1 MTIILILL
9 GIALLVALA
18 VLFGPMILLYIFGG
32 LFALVILVLMTPIRV
47 DIKLKD
53 ELSVV
58 LKIWFVK
65 IKLTPKKE
73 KPIKLSDFRIARF
86 RKRRLKEQKK
96 YILSKKKKKSGH
108 ITDKQAVEKKEKPQ
122 YGMKENARYALDL
135 MRLALLKA
143 IKKFGKHLRISLYHL
158 RVYVGGDEPDKTA
171 MTYGYVCQ
179 GVSYL
184 TEIFDK
190 HLNMKYPGRVKNRI
204 YVGADFLSQKTRI
217 EAHVALRIRVWQ
229 IASVGLTGLMGYLKV
244 PKRKTK
250 TEKEN
255 NPVKAGTEV

>member
-9 GIALLVALA
+9 GIALLVTLA

-32 LFALVILVLMTPIRV
+32 LFALAALILMTPIRV

-53 ELSVV
+53 ELSVI
-58 LKIWFVK
+58 LRIWFVR
-65 IKLTPKKE
+65 IKLMPKKE
-73 KPIKLSDFRIARF
+73 RPTKLSDFRIARF

-96 YILSKKKKKSGH
+96 YILSKNMKKSGH
-108 ITDKQAVEKKEKPQ
+108 ITDKPKKEKPQ
-122 YGMKENARYALDL
+122 YGMKENARYTLDL
-135 MRLALLKA
+135 IRLAVLKA

-171 MTYGYVCQ
+171 LTYGYVCQ

-190 HLNMKYPGRVKNRI
+190 HLNMKYPGRVKNRV

-217 EAHVALRIRVWQ
+217 EAHVALKIRMWQ
-229 IASVGLTGLMGYLKV
+229 IASVGLTGFTGYLKV

-250 TEKEN
+250 SEN
-255 NPVKAGTEV
+255 NPAKAGTEV

>member
-73 KPIKLSDFRIARF
+73 KPIRDVAAGKRQKNTRGLSRRF
-86 RKRRLKEQKK
+86 
-96 YILSKKKKKSGH
+96 
-108 ITDKQAVEKKEKPQ
+108 
-122 YGMKENARYALDL
+122 
-135 MRLALLKA
+135 
-143 IKKFGKHLRISLYHL
+143 F
-158 RVYVGGDEPDKTA
+158 
-171 MTYGYVCQ
+171 
-179 GVSYL
+179 
-184 TEIFDK
+184 
-190 HLNMKYPGRVKNRI
+190 
-204 YVGADFLSQKTRI
+204 
-217 EAHVALRIRVWQ
+217 
-229 IASVGLTGLMGYLKV
+229 
-244 PKRKTK
+244 
-250 TEKEN
+250 
-255 NPVKAGTEV
+255 

>member
-32 LFALVILVLMTPIRV
+32 LIALAALILMTPIRV

-53 ELSVV
+53 ELKVV
-58 LKIWFVK
+58 LRIWFVR
-65 IKLTPKKE
+65 INLIPKKE
-73 KPIKLSDFRIARF
+73 KPMKLSDFRIARF
-86 RKRRLKEQKK
+86 RKRRLKEQKR
-96 YILSKKKKKSGH
+96 YILSKNKKKSGH
-108 ITDKQAVEKKEKPQ
+108 ITDKENKEKPQ
-122 YGMKENARYALDL
+122 YGLKENARYTLDL
-135 MRLALLKA
+135 IRLALLKT
-143 IKKFGKHLRISLYHL
+143 IKKFGKHIRISLYHL

-171 MTYGYVCQ
+171 LKYGYVCQ

-190 HLNMKYPGRVKNRI
+190 HLNMKYPGKVENRV
-204 YVGADFLSQKTRI
+204 YVGADFVSPNTRI
-217 EAHVALRIRVWQ
+217 EAHVALKIRMWQ
-229 IASVGLTGLMGYLKV
+229 IASVALTGFTGYHKV

-250 TEKEN
+250 SKKEN
-255 NPVKAGTEV
+255 NPAKAGTEV

>member
-1 MTIILILL
+1 MTIIIILL

-32 LFALVILVLMTPIRV
+32 LTALAALILMTPIRV

-53 ELSVV
+53 ELNVV
-58 LKIWFVK
+58 LRIWFIR
-65 IKLTPKKE
+65 IKLAPKKE
-73 KPIKLSDFRIARF
+73 RPIKLSDFRIARF
-86 RKRRLKEQKK
+86 RKRRLKEQKR

-108 ITDKQAVEKKEKPQ
+108 ITDKEKKEKPQ
-122 YGMKENARYALDL
+122 YGMKENARYSLDL
-135 MRLALLKA
+135 IRLAVLKA

-158 RVYVGGDEPDKTA
+158 RVYVGGEEPDKTA
-171 MTYGYVCQ
+171 LTYGYVCQ

-190 HLNMKYPGRVKNRI
+190 HLNMKYPGRVKNRV
-204 YVGADFLSQKTRI
+204 YVGADFVSPKTRI
-217 EAHVALRIRVWQ
+217 EAHVALKLRVWQ
-229 IASVGLTGLMGYLKV
+229 IASVAMNGLMGYYKV

-250 TEKEN
+250 SEN
-255 NPVKAGTEV
+255 NPAKAGTEV